1 MPEHIQGFTGCFGVT
16 NEKASFDQEI
26 ISNCSS
32 RSIYMA
38 ALSRPEDPVTD
49 SAQPDIHKREASPE

>member
-1 MPEHIQGFTGCFGVT
+1 MLEHTQGFAGCFGVT

-32 RSIYMA
+32 KAIYMA
-38 ALSRPEDPVTD
+38 ALSHPKDPVTD